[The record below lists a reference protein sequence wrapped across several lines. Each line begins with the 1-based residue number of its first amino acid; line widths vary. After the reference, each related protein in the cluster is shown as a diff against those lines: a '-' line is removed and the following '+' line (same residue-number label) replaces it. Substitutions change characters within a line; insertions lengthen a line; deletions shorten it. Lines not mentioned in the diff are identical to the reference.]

1 MRTNATTVSMSAV
14 TAMTALQTLQAGI
27 GKDKVQKHVLIVGQV
42 ATIVALALCRTPPA
56 GLGDPA
62 DHAKLYATFND
73 AGLKNYAQHSNAVK
87 VALKGRGRSCASWD
101 AAYEEGMSIVL
112 AAYAGCAPKEYTKAE
127 LKAREEKRATKK
139 VEKAKADKEAAEA
152 AAEAAKQAQADMR
165 QQAYDEGRANAVI
178 TAQAVADLIRSGGF
192 DAEGLRAIAA
202 ALKAAPVD
210 VAAREVL
217 AIA

>member
-1 MRTNATTVSMSAV
+1 MSRINASTASMSAV
-14 TAMTALQTLQAGI
+14 TAMSALQTLQAGI
-27 GKDKVQKHVLIVGQV
+27 GKDKVQKHVFIVGQV
-42 ATIVALALCRTPPA
+42 ATIVALALCHEAPK
-56 GLGDPA
+56 GMGNPA

-73 AGLKNYAQHSNAVK
+73 AGLTNYAQHSNAVK

-101 AAYEEGMSIVL
+101 AAYEEGMVIVL

-139 VEKAKADKEAAEA
+139 AEKAKADKAAAEA
-152 AAEAAKQAQADMR
+152 AAEAAKAARQAV
-165 QQAYDEGRANAVI
+165 YDEGRANAVI
-178 TAQAVADLIRSGGF
+178 TAQAVADLIRAGNF